1 MKYTIRKMR
10 ENKELNNLNK
20 INQIFFNLIYILGYQ
35 IFLVYLE
42 LFSFSS
48 KCIIT
53 HPYINNC

>member
-53 HPYINNC
+53 HPNINNC